1 MLYYFQQC
9 VEAICRN
16 ENLVTRQ
23 LENLRE
29 YPSAYGVV
37 IHYQNVFGQR

>member
-9 VEAICRN
+9 VETIFCN
-16 ENLVTRQ
+16 ESFVTRQ
-23 LENLRE
+23 PENLRE